1 MRMENNEFNKLFDHE
16 RRDKAKKYHKQ
27 KNRYFLLNNL
37 VKILLVIIFF
47 YYNFETKLFK
57 TLDFNIWYTLK
68 IFIYISIVL
77 LIYQIFVNI
86 LEYYTTYQLRIKYNL
101 TAQNAK
107 EWLMDNIK
115 SFMLTILLTFIFSSL
130 FILLQ
135 NTFPENWWIIIAI
148 VLSIFVVLLN
158 YLLPIIVLPIFY
170 KLKPYPKGELKN
182 SLMKTFDKLKI
193 EIEDIYE
200 INLSSK
206 MTSANA
212 AVIGMGNTR
221 KILLSDNL
229 ADRFSFEEIEAIL
242 CHEIGHHINNDIY
255 KNLLLQ
261 PIIITITAY
270 IVKQSWPSLINLF
283 GYQNIDAIISLPL
296 LLIFW
301 GIIYSLFTPLQ
312 LYLSRIY
319 ERKADRFSFE
329 VIDDPM
335 ELGRA
340 FAKLADDSLSR
351 LEFRWWEKLY
361 KASHPSIKA
370 RIEKAKEFKDKH

>member
-1 MRMENNEFNKLFDHE
+1 MRMENKEFNKLFDHE

>member
-1 MRMENNEFNKLFDHE
+1 MNKEEFNNLFDQK
-16 RRDKAKKYHKQ
+16 RRAKAKEYHKQ
-27 KNRYFLLNNL
+27 KNRYFVFNNL
-37 VKILLVIIFF
+37 VKLFFIILFF
-47 YYNFETKLFK
+47 YYNFEVKLYEII
-57 TLDFNIWYTLK
+57 DFNIWYALK
-68 IFIYISIVL
+68 IFFYILSII
-77 LIYQIFVNI
+77 LIYQLVVNI
-86 LEYYTTYQLRIKYNL
+86 LEYFTTYQLRVKYNL
-101 TAQNAK
+101 TAQNTQ

-115 SFMLTILLTFIFSSL
+115 SLMLSVLLTFIFAWIFL
-130 FILLQ
+130 FLS
-135 NTFPENWWIIIAI
+135 NTFPENWWIIISI

-158 YLLPIIVLPIFY
+158 YLLPIIILPIFY
-170 KLKPYPKGELKN
+170 KLKPYPEGELKEK
-182 SLMKTFDKLKI
+182 LMDTFDKLDI

-229 ADRFSFEEIEAIL
+229 AERFSFKEIEAVL

-261 PIIITITAY
+261 PVIITITAY
-270 IVKQSWPSLINLF
+270 IVHLSWPVLIQSF
-283 GYQNIDAIISLPL
+283 GYQSIDAIISLPL

-301 GIIYSLFTPLQ
+301 GILYSLFTPLQ
-312 LYLSRIY
+312 LYLSRKY
-319 ERKADRFSFE
+319 ERKADQFSFK

-370 RIEKAKEFKDKH
+370 RIEAAKEFKDKY

>member
-1 MRMENNEFNKLFDHE
+1 MDNDEIKKLFDQK
-16 RRDKAKKYHKQ
+16 RREKAKNFHKQ
-27 KNRYFLLNNL
+27 KTIYFLFNNL
-37 VKILLVIIFF
+37 SKILLVILFF
-47 YYNFETKLFK
+47 YYNLEVELFK
-57 TLDFNIWYTLK
+57 IIDFNIWYSLK
-68 IFIYISIVL
+68 IFIYIFSIM
-77 LIYQIFVNI
+77 LIYQLVVNT
-86 LEYYTTYQLRIKYNL
+86 LEYFTTYKLRGEYNL
-101 TAQNAK
+101 TAQNSK

-115 SFMLTILLTFIFSSL
+115 SFMLAVLLTFL
-130 FILLQ
+130 FGWVFLFL
-135 NTFPENWWIIIAI
+135 NNAFPENWWIILSI

-158 YLLPIIVLPIFY
+158 YLLPVIILPIFY
-170 KLKPYPKGELKN
+170 KLKPYPEGELKER
-182 SLMKTFDKLKI
+182 LMDTFDKLEI

-229 ADRFSFEEIEAIL
+229 AERFSFEEIEAIL

-255 KNLLLQ
+255 KNLILQ
-261 PIIITITAY
+261 PVIIIITAY
-270 IVKQSWPSLINLF
+270 IVKLSWPFLINLF
-283 GYQNIDAIISLPL
+283 GYQSLDAIISLPL

-301 GIIYSLFTPLQ
+301 GILYSLFTPLQ
-312 LYLSRIY
+312 LYLSRKY
-319 ERKADRFSFE
+319 ERKADQFSFE

-351 LEFRWWEKLY
+351 LESRWWEKLY
-361 KASHPSIKA
+361 KTSHPSIKD
-370 RIEKAKEFKDKH
+370 RIEAAKNFKR

>member
-1 MRMENNEFNKLFDHE
+1 MRMENNEFEKLFNQE

-86 LEYYTTYQLRIKYNL
+86 LEYYTTYQLRVKYNL
-101 TAQNAK
+101 TAQNTK

-361 KASHPSIKA
+361 KTSHPSIKA
-370 RIEKAKEFKDKH
+370 RIEEAKDFKDKH

>member
-1 MRMENNEFNKLFDHE
+1 MENNEFKKLFDQE
-16 RRDKAKKYHKQ
+16 RREKAKKYHKQ

-77 LIYQIFVNI
+77 LIYQLFVNI
-86 LEYYTTYQLRIKYNL
+86 LEYYTTYKLRIKYNL

-107 EWLMDNIK
+107 EWVMDNTK
-115 SFMLTILLTFIFSSL
+115 SFMLTILLTFIFSWL
-130 FILLQ
+130 FIFLQ

-170 KLKPYPKGELKN
+170 KLKPYPEGELKN
-182 SLMKTFDKLKI
+182 RLMKTFDKLDI

-270 IVKQSWPSLINLF
+270 IVNQSWPSLINLF

-296 LLIFW
+296 LLIIW
-301 GIIYSLFTPLQ
+301 GILYSLFTPLQ

-351 LEFRWWEKLY
+351 LEFSWWEKLY

-370 RIEKAKEFKDKH
+370 RIEKAKDFKDKH